1 VVHPETL
8 TPALRSSI
16 LEAIELGVSYRKA
29 CAAHGVAWST
39 FTDTKKR
46 EPEGFALDVA
56 KADALG
62 CLFHAKRLRETECP
76 VQMRASIFFLSTHDR
91 PKFSQRYEIGHT
103 GRLGLSIVDLL
114 HGSAA
119 AAVSGDPTAEG
130 DESDDE
136 S

>member
-1 VVHPETL
+1 MAHPETL
-8 TPALRSSI
+8 TPELRRAI
-16 LEAIELGVSYRKA
+16 LDDIELGMSYRKA
-29 CAAHGVAWST
+29 CAANLVPWST
-39 FTDTKKR
+39 FTDTKAR
-46 EPEGFALDVA
+46 EPDGFALDVA
-56 KADALG
+56 RADALG
-62 CLFHAKRLRETECP
+62 CRFHARRLRTTECP